1 MYLEELLTYR
11 EGLDSCLT
19 KLDIATEVDETGR
32 TVVMTTKETY
42 VFEDEEDADKMVDD
56 ARRDVGFMEAK
67 KKFKQGKI
75 NKNGEIVRPDTYT
88 VVIKLAH

>member
-1 MYLEELLTYR
+1 MYLEELQAYR
-11 EGLDSCLT
+11 DGLNACLS
-19 KLDIATEVDETGR
+19 KMAVELEVDESGR

-42 VFEDEEDADKMVDD
+42 VFEDEGDADTIINA
-56 ARRDVGFMEAK
+56 ARQDYGFMEAK

-88 VVIKLAH
+88 VVIKLSH

>member
-1 MYLEELLTYR
+1 MYLEELLAYR

>member
-1 MYLEELLTYR
+1 MYLEELLAYR

-42 VFEDEEDADKMVDD
+42 VFEDEEDADKMVCD

-67 KKFKQGKI
+67 KKFKLGKI